1 MGLAAGPDGQY
12 LPQQP
17 SGGKKA
23 KQPMSPPVI
32 CTIKTLR
39 GLRAPGRG
47 NSEVEKLLD
56 RRINSDLKVSLVYY
70 WRKWNEGTS

>member
-1 MGLAAGPDGQY
+1 MGNTC
-12 LPQQP
+12 P
-17 SGGKKA
+17 SSLQGGNKA

-32 CTIKTLR
+32 CTIKILR
-39 GLRAPGRG
+39 GLRAPGRE

>member
-1 MGLAAGPDGQY
+1 MGNTC
-12 LPQQP
+12 P
-17 SGGKKA
+17 SSLQGGNKA